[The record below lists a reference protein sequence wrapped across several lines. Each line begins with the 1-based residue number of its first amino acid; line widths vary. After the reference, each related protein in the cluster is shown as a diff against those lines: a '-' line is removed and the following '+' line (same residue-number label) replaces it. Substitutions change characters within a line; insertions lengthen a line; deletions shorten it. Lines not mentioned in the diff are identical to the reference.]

1 MNGIALFFLVIFL
14 GALALFVLD
23 RLLLW
28 MERRGWIY
36 YRKRS
41 ASGGSGVG
49 NALLEVQ
56 SLIEPDKKEILEV
69 MREDKREQ
77 AESGAPPEPG
87 LKD

>member
-1 MNGIALFFLVIFL
+1 MNDIALVFSVIFL

-41 ASGGSGVG
+41 PSGGSGVG

-69 MREDKREQ
+69 MREDKSEQ
-77 AESGAPPEPG
+77 AESGAPPESG
-87 LKD
+87 SKA